1 MARILCRQQRADAGT
16 RPVKFALLPTRRS
29 PVALLILMSIAMPV
43 AFNTWN
49 ALINNFVVERAAF
62 TGVEIGI
69 LQSLREVPGFLAFTT
84 VFILMLLREQTFA
97 VLSLALLGAGVAAT
111 GFFPSVYGL
120 YFTTVVMSIGFHYFE
135 AVKQSLSLQWLSR
148 EEAPQVLGRLISI
161 AAVTSLVVYA
171 VLWLLLE
178 VLALDYVWILLIAG
192 AACSG
197 LAVVMWLGFPHFESA
212 SGQHGHIVLRKR
224 YWLYYALT
232 FFSGARRQ
240 IFMVFAAFLMVEK
253 FGFSASQVTTLF
265 LVNYVFNWLFA
276 EKIGVV
282 IRRIG
287 ERQALTV
294 EYAGLIIVFTAYAFV
309 ENATI
314 AAGLYIVDHMFFALY
329 IAMTTY
335 FHKIADPADLA
346 SSAGVSFTI
355 NHIAAVVVPA
365 ALGLVW
371 VASSSAVFL
380 TGTGFAICSLM
391 LARNVPDRP
400 APGNE
405 VRVGKVTLAQSNA

>member
-1 MARILCRQQRADAGT
+1 MKL
-16 RPVKFALLPTRRS
+16 ALPPTWRS

-84 VFILMLLREQTFA
+84 VFVLLLLREQTFA

-148 EEAPQVLGRLISI
+148 EEAPQVLGRLISV

-192 AACSG
+192 AACSA
-197 LAVVMWLGFPHFESA
+197 LAVVMWLAFPHFESA
-212 SGQHGHIVLRKR
+212 SEQHGHIVLRKR

-253 FGFSASQVTTLF
+253 FGFSASQVTMLF

-309 ENATI
+309 ENAYI
-314 AAGLYIVDHMFFALY
+314 AAGLYIIDHMFFALY

-371 VASSSAVFL
+371 VVSSSAVFL
-380 TGTGFAICSLM
+380 TGTAFAVCSLM

-405 VRVGKVTLAQSNA
+405 VRVGKVTLAESNA

>member
-1 MARILCRQQRADAGT
+1 MT
-16 RPVKFALLPTRRS
+16 NLLPRKWRS
-29 PVALLILMSIAMPV
+29 PIALLILMSIAMPI

-84 VFILMLLREQTFA
+84 VFVLLILREQTFA

-111 GFFPSVYGL
+111 GFFPSPYGL
-120 YFTTVVMSIGFHYFE
+120 YFTTVVMSLGFHYFE
-135 AVKQSLSLQWLSR
+135 AVKQSLSLQWLSQ

-161 AAVTSLVVYA
+161 AAITSLVVYA
-171 VLWLLLE
+171 VLWTLLE
-178 VLALDYVWILLIAG
+178 LIELDYIWILLVAG
-192 AACSG
+192 TACAC
-197 LAVVMWLGFPHFESA
+197 LAVVMWLGFPHFGTDSQQR
-212 SGQHGHIVLRKR
+212 SHIVLRKR
-224 YWLYYALT
+224 YWLYYALI

-253 FGFSASQVTTLF
+253 FGYSAAQVTMLY
-265 LVNYVFNWLFA
+265 LINYAFNWLFA
-276 EKIGVV
+276 ERIGAA
-282 IRRIG
+282 IGRIG
-287 ERQALTV
+287 ERNALTI
-294 EYAGLIIVFTAYAFV
+294 EYGGLIVVFTAYAFV
-309 ENATI
+309 QDPYI
-314 AAGLYIVDHMFFALY
+314 AAGLYIIDHMFFALY

-371 VASSSAVFL
+371 VVSSAAVFL
-380 TGTGFAICSLM
+380 IGTTFAACSLL
-391 LARNVPDRP
+391 LAQNVPDRP

-405 VRVGKVTLAQSNA
+405 MRVGKVALAEGKA